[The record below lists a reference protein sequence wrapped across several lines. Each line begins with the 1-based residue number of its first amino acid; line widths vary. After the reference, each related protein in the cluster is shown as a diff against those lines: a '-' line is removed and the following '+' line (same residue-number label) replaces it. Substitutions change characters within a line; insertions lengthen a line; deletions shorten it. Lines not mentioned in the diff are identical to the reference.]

1 MTNTLAPTKT
11 WNTALKMEGFSE
23 THPFDDQSDLDSMS
37 KTMGILTQEGIEIWE
52 ALKDNAEWHDYHSGE
67 GMRHIMCHTHLAN
80 IFPQPEGMN
89 VEDYLHYLLDQID

>member
-11 WNTALKMEGFSE
+11 WKTALKMEGFPES
-23 THPFDDQSDLDSMS
+23 HPFDQSDLDSMS

-52 ALKDNAEWHDYHSGE
+52 LWRDNHSE
-67 GMRHIMCHTHLAN
+67 NTKRNVIAHSHLARL
-80 IFPQPEGMN
+80 FPQPEGMN